1 MSKSLQ
7 VTVRESKK
15 DGTFEGI
22 AQLEGGTS
30 FKLTKSRSTD
40 TRFSTRS
47 SLTQSAK
54 TFAKRFGLELD
65 IAAKATAKA
74 ASKTATNGCNN
85 PFGTLSSNVDTGSL
99 TIANRNLVVRK
110 NL

>member
-7 VTVRESKK
+7 LTVRENKK

-22 AQLEGGTS
+22 AQLEGSTR
-30 FKLTKSRSTD
+30 FKLTKSRSED

-54 TFAKRFGLELD
+54 TFAKRFGLELTVATTGKTTTTTKTGKTTKIKANKTTNKALAND
-65 IAAKATAKA
+65 YEIA
-74 ASKTATNGCNN
+74 
-85 PFGTLSSNVDTGSL
+85 
-99 TIANRNLVVRK
+99 
-110 NL
+110 